1 MLLGFISLLLTA
13 TSSTIA
19 NICIPSKFY
28 DGNFAPCTRSE
39 IDEEVED
46 NSSQG
51 RKLLMLPVLPHPLPH
66 PLRRILNGLDRNTCK
81 EVCHLS
87 YMNIADDLARDLSM
101 VSEIFEFSTQCIDKI
116 DLLWLLSPQ

>member
-1 MLLGFISLLLTA
+1 M
-13 TSSTIA
+13 
-19 NICIPSKFY
+19 
-28 DGNFAPCTRSE
+28 
-39 IDEEVED
+39 
-46 NSSQG
+46 
-51 RKLLMLPVLPHPLPH
+51 
-66 PLRRILNGLDRNTCK
+66 LNGLDRNTCK